1 MHVILPDLIKQ
12 KGKLQILT
20 AIMNLVSASKTT
32 WSRGIAHVCNR
43 KKKQGC
49 HVDLQYGAKNDL
61 SVIRS
66 QMLKRLLNLL
76 VYTQKNV

>member
-1 MHVILPDLIKQ
+1 MFVIE
-12 KGKLQILT
+12 
-20 AIMNLVSASKTT
+20 
-32 WSRGIAHVCNR
+32 

>member
-1 MHVILPDLIKQ
+1 VHVILPDLIKQ

-20 AIMNLVSASKTT
+20 AIMKLVSAPKTPG
-32 WSRGIAHVCNR
+32 SRGTAHVYNR
-43 KKKQGC
+43 KKQSC

>member
-1 MHVILPDLIKQ
+1 MFIIE
-12 KGKLQILT
+12 
-20 AIMNLVSASKTT
+20 
-32 WSRGIAHVCNR
+32 
-43 KKKQGC
+43 KKRGC

>member
-32 WSRGIAHVCNR
+32 WSPGIVHVYNR
-43 KKKQGC
+43 KKRGC
-49 HVDLQYGAKNDL
+49 HADLQYGAKNDL
-61 SVIRS
+61 SVIRLR
-66 QMLKRLLNLL
+66 MLKRLLNLL
-76 VYTQKNV
+76 VCTQKNV